1 MDILGGNMNR
11 RKSRELAMK
20 LLFQM
25 NVNKEDYKEV
35 LSNVHENIEDY
46 VKDEEEDIDLKDID
60 MEYITRILSGVENNR
75 ELIDSEIEKY
85 LLNWKLNRIS
95 KIDLAI
101 MRICTYEII
110 FEVDIPNSASINEAI
125 ELAKKYS
132 DEKSVSFING
142 VLYKII
148 KNK

>member
-1 MDILGGNMNR
+1 MNR

-25 NVNKEDYKEV
+25 TMNKEDYREV
-35 LSNVHENIEDY
+35 IGNLQENIEHY
-46 VKDEEEDIDLKDID
+46 VKDVEEDIDLTDID
-60 MEYITRILSGVENNR
+60 MEYITRILKGVEENR

-85 LLNWKLNRIS
+85 LLNWKLNRLS
-95 KIDLAI
+95 KIDITI
-101 MRICTYEII
+101 MRICTYEML
-110 FEVDIPNSASINEAI
+110 FEVDIPNSASLNEAL

-132 DEKSVSFING
+132 DEKSASFING
-142 VLYKII
+142 VLDKIM

>member
-1 MDILGGNMNR
+1 MNR

-35 LSNVHENIEDY
+35 LSNVNENIEDY
-46 VKDEEEDIDLKDID
+46 VKDEEEDIDLKDLD
-60 MEYITRILSGVENNR
+60 MEYITRILSGVEANR
-75 ELIDSEIEKY
+75 ELIDTEIEKY

-142 VLYKII
+142 VLDKII

>member
-1 MDILGGNMNR
+1 MNR

-25 NVNKEDYKEV
+25 DVNKEEYKEV

-46 VKDEEEDIDLKDID
+46 VKDEEEDIDLKDLD
-60 MEYITRILSGVENNR
+60 MKYITRILSGVEANR
-75 ELIDSEIEKY
+75 ELIDTEIEKY

-142 VLYKII
+142 VLDKII